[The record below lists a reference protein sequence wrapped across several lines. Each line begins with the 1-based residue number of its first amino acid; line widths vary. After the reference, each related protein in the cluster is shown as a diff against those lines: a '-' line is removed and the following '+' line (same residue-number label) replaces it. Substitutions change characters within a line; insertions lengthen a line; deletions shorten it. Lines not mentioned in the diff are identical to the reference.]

1 MGFSSRSH
9 YGTRAMLE
17 LALREGEGP
26 VQLERLSSEQNIPE
40 RYLSK
45 LVQELRRAGLIRSVR
60 GAHGGY
66 LLARA
71 PEDIDL
77 IEIVHCLDGSVA
89 PTECVENPGRC
100 ENATECVAREV
111 WSEVNQA
118 IVGVLGNMTLRD
130 LAMRCRRRE
139 KEHSRASEGEQEDA

>member
-26 VQLERLSSEQNIPE
+26 VQLERLSSEQDIPE

-45 LVQELRRAGLIRSVR
+45 LFQELRRAGLIRSVR

-66 LLARA
+66 LLARR
-71 PEDIDL
+71 PDEIRL
-77 IEIVHCLDGSVA
+77 MEIVRCLDGSVA
-89 PTECVENPGRC
+89 PTECVEHPGRC
-100 ENATECVAREV
+100 DNATECVAREV
-111 WSEVNQA
+111 WAEVNQA
-118 IVGVLGNMTLRD
+118 ILGVLGNMTLRD
-130 LAMRCRRRE
+130 LAARCRG
-139 KEHSRASEGEQEDA
+139 KERKHAQVGATEEQGD